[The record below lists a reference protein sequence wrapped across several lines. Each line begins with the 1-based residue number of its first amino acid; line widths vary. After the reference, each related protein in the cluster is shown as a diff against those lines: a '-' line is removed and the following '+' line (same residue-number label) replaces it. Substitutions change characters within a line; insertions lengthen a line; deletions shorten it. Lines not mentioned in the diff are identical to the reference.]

1 MPRKGFLTIK
11 QFATKYPEWTEQR
24 VRHQL
29 LQAKDHDRL
38 PGPETMWIGK
48 WRPTLH
54 ETRFLAWLREQE

>member
-11 QFATKYPEWTEQR
+11 QFAAKYPEWTEQR
-24 VRHQL
+24 IRQLL
-29 LQAKDHDRL
+29 LQAQGDGRV

-54 ETRFLAWLREQE
+54 ETRFLAWLCEQ